1 MKYKMNLKWVIIG
14 GKENEKIIYRFINTI
29 VCVWCT
35 DYSNEC
41 KRKFNDNSTQ
51 NTNNNKDNKQDT
63 NGDYGISLCS
73 GNKGKK

>member
-1 MKYKMNLKWVIIG
+1 MKKLFTGLLTLLCVFDVQTIPMNA
-14 GKENEKIIYRFINTI
+14 KEN
-29 VCVWCT
+29 
-35 DYSNEC
+35 S
-41 KRKFNDNSTQ
+41 NDNSTQ

>member
-1 MKYKMNLKWVIIG
+1 MKKLFTGLLTLLCVFGVQTILMNA
-14 GKENEKIIYRFINTI
+14 KEN
-29 VCVWCT
+29 
-35 DYSNEC
+35 S
-41 KRKFNDNSTQ
+41 NDNSTQ

>member
-1 MKYKMNLKWVIIG
+1 MSSNRR
-14 GKENEKIIYRFINTI
+14 ENEKIIYRFINTI
-29 VCVWCT
+29 VCVFGVQT
-35 DYSNEC
+35 IPMNAKENS
-41 KRKFNDNSTQ
+41 NDNSTQ

>member
-1 MKYKMNLKWVIIG
+1 MKKLFTGLLTLLCVFGAQTIPMNA
-14 GKENEKIIYRFINTI
+14 KEN
-29 VCVWCT
+29 
-35 DYSNEC
+35 S
-41 KRKFNDNSTQ
+41 NDNSTQ

>member
-1 MKYKMNLKWVIIG
+1 MKKLFTGLLTLLCMFGVQTIPMNA
-14 GKENEKIIYRFINTI
+14 KEN
-29 VCVWCT
+29 
-35 DYSNEC
+35 S
-41 KRKFNDNSTQ
+41 NDNSTQ

>member
-1 MKYKMNLKWVIIG
+1 MKKLFTGLLTLLCVFGVQTIPMNA
-14 GKENEKIIYRFINTI
+14 KEN
-29 VCVWCT
+29 
-35 DYSNEC
+35 S
-41 KRKFNDNSTQ
+41 NDNSAQ

>member
-1 MKYKMNLKWVIIG
+1 MKRLFTGLLTLLCVFGVQTIPMNA
-14 GKENEKIIYRFINTI
+14 KEN
-29 VCVWCT
+29 
-35 DYSNEC
+35 S
-41 KRKFNDNSTQ
+41 NDNSTQ

>member
-1 MKYKMNLKWVIIG
+1 MKKLFTGLLTLLCVFGVQTIPMNA
-14 GKENEKIIYRFINTI
+14 KEN
-29 VCVWCT
+29 
-35 DYSNEC
+35 S
-41 KRKFNDNSTQ
+41 NDNFTQ

>member
-1 MKYKMNLKWVIIG
+1 MKKLFTGLLTLLCVFGIQTIPMNA
-14 GKENEKIIYRFINTI
+14 KEN
-29 VCVWCT
+29 
-35 DYSNEC
+35 S
-41 KRKFNDNSTQ
+41 NDNSTQ

>member
-1 MKYKMNLKWVIIG
+1 MKKLFTGLLTLLCVFGVQIIPMNA
-14 GKENEKIIYRFINTI
+14 KEN
-29 VCVWCT
+29 
-35 DYSNEC
+35 S
-41 KRKFNDNSTQ
+41 NDNSTQ

>member
-1 MKYKMNLKWVIIG
+1 MKKLFTGLLALLCVFGVQTIPMNA
-14 GKENEKIIYRFINTI
+14 KEN
-29 VCVWCT
+29 
-35 DYSNEC
+35 S
-41 KRKFNDNSTQ
+41 NDNSTQ

>member
-1 MKYKMNLKWVIIG
+1 MKKVFTGLLTLLCVFGVQTIPMNA
-14 GKENEKIIYRFINTI
+14 KEN
-29 VCVWCT
+29 
-35 DYSNEC
+35 SNE
-41 KRKFNDNSTQ
+41 NSTQ

>member
-1 MKYKMNLKWVIIG
+1 MKKLFTGLLTLLCVFGVQTVPMNA
-14 GKENEKIIYRFINTI
+14 KEN
-29 VCVWCT
+29 
-35 DYSNEC
+35 S
-41 KRKFNDNSTQ
+41 NDNSTQ

>member
-1 MKYKMNLKWVIIG
+1 MFGVQTIPMNA
-14 GKENEKIIYRFINTI
+14 KEN
-29 VCVWCT
+29 
-35 DYSNEC
+35 S
-41 KRKFNDNSTQ
+41 NDNSTQ

>member
-1 MKYKMNLKWVIIG
+1 MKKLITSLLALLCVFGSQPITMYAEENSS
-14 GKENEKIIYRFINTI
+14 ENE
-29 VCVWCT
+29 
-35 DYSNEC
+35 
-41 KRKFNDNSTQ
+41 NSTE

>member
-1 MKYKMNLKWVIIG
+1 MKKLFTGLLTLLCVFGVQTIPMNA
-14 GKENEKIIYRFINTI
+14 KEN
-29 VCVWCT
+29 
-35 DYSNEC
+35 S
-41 KRKFNDNSTQ
+41 NDNSTQ

>member
-1 MKYKMNLKWVIIG
+1 MKKLFTGLLTLLCVFGVQTIPMTA
-14 GKENEKIIYRFINTI
+14 KEN
-29 VCVWCT
+29 
-35 DYSNEC
+35 S
-41 KRKFNDNSTQ
+41 NDNSTQ